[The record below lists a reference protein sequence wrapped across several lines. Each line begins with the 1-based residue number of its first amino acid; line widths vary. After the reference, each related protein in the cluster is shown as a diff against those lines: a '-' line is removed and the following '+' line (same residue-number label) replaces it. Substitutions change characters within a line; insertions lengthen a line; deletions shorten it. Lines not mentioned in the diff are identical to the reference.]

1 MALLLSVYEGH
12 GLTSENGWNVVVVA
26 RLEENE
32 LATSPV
38 PLISQPKF
46 EVEMSW
52 TITCDMLCKL
62 RKSGV
67 SVQVECVAQQ
77 QQGGQHQT
85 LGYALLPLPLPD
97 PDVKMEPQWYSLKNG
112 PHCRTTTFPSLL
124 LGLNLKHIGIE
135 VMEDFISQKP
145 KQKNAV
151 DVDLKM
157 SSSSKESK
165 LHFMKASNVPQ
176 ETDMFSRFKKAGE
189 GSGNGPSHKKLS
201 FALKETDDIQLLE
214 ESSNERHDMVT
225 IGDGKKNN
233 EYRYD
238 KYSLQSR
245 GAQSIGKSFDPTQS
259 VQENDSLYGNSV
271 PGSHTIKGAILPVQ
285 SRRSLQHSASI
296 CSSVKENGHRTDQ
309 NPSSSKNNDVVALPS
324 TSGAAV
330 EATEKLRAIP
340 LLNAQGSYFQIGP
353 AGEPNEQM
361 FEYSVTI
368 VFAKFLDQLVP
379 PDMEIREPSNTMFC
393 YSLLSHFVYGEPIRD
408 LANPDF
414 QAENAM
420 GRICS
425 TVHNLSKYFMQHPDL
440 PINLTVGDV
449 CLATATV
456 RLSPFAS
463 SILTGGLPVQV
474 EGSYPLVPNL
484 FSPLGW
490 KPSGEPVV
498 GIIVTL
504 STSVGPELPMLPFS
518 AEVRDVINSDRGFHP
533 MLDCS
538 SESSTRSLSDS
549 QEDSVMDWV
558 DQKDGPSHSRNRG
571 TVARLGY
578 KHKSR
583 HKAWHQIA
591 SSEWNAREAE
601 LHHHLAQEWESQMS
615 SMENKLQQ
623 RLEQCHT
630 LHQRLTEG
638 LHALES
644 RERNISLK
652 EETIKTQ
659 KEDLKLRKAELK
671 RLLKEV
677 DKISKKE
684 RKKVEEGEVVNL
696 QQQLIHEKRQR
707 RLLQRQVREL
717 EEAKRTTESIVDA
730 LRLGNQIKDEDI
742 SVLKR
747 DKERLQEEL
756 TACSQRKDYYKKQ
769 WVKAVG
775 QVHQIRAD
783 MNTYRVNIE
792 KSSSNVHLT
801 RNSIQYKDERQND
814 RRHLRSLP
822 DHKVP
827 EDDERK
833 DTSKGK
839 FTDSTKFVKDL
850 INERK
855 GLRNMVA
862 KRKRIE
868 EENESEKDDETKVL
882 SSPSDVRRMMHS
894 LVDR

>member
-1 MALLLSVYEGH
+1 MDGDLALLLSVYEGH
-12 GLTSENGWNVVVVA
+12 GLTPQNGWNVVVVA
-26 RLEENE
+26 RLQENE

-38 PLISQPKF
+38 PLVSQPKF

-52 TITCDMLCKL
+52 TITSDMLCML
-62 RKSGV
+62 RNSGV
-67 SVQVECVAQQ
+67 SVQVECLAQQ
-77 QQGGQHQT
+77 QQGGQHHT

-97 PDVKMEPQWYSLKNG
+97 PDVKMEAQWYSLKNG
-112 PHCRTTTFPSLL
+112 PHTRAAMFPSLL
-124 LGLNLKHIGIE
+124 LGLNLKRIGFE
-135 VMEDFISQKP
+135 VLEDFISQKP
-145 KQKNAV
+145 KQNAV
-151 DVDLKM
+151 EVDLEM
-157 SSSSKESK
+157 GSSSKDSK
-165 LHFMKASNVPQ
+165 LHFVKASSVPQ
-176 ETDMFSRFKKAGE
+176 ETDMFSRFRKAGE
-189 GSGNGPSHKKLS
+189 GSGNGPSHKRLS
-201 FALKETDDIQLLE
+201 FVSKEIDEIQLME
-214 ESSNERHDMVT
+214 ESNERHDAVIT
-225 IGDGKKNN
+225 EDDKKNN
-233 EYRYD
+233 ECRFN
-238 KYSLQSR
+238 KYSLQSK
-245 GAQSIGKSFDPTQS
+245 GAQSIGKSFDSTQS
-259 VQENDSLYGNSV
+259 VQEINNSLYGNSV
-271 PGSHTIKGAILPVQ
+271 PGSPTIKGALLPVQ
-285 SRRSLQHSASI
+285 SRRSLQQSASI
-296 CSSVKENGHRTDQ
+296 SSSVKENGHRTDPK
-309 NPSSSKNNDVVALPS
+309 PSSSKINDVVALPS

-330 EATEKLRAIP
+330 GATEKLRAIP

-353 AGEPNEQM
+353 AGEPGEQM

-379 PDMEIREPSNTMFC
+379 PDMEIREPNNTMFC
-393 YSLLSHFVYGEPIRD
+393 YSLLSHFVYGEPIKD

-425 TVHNLSKYFMQHPDL
+425 TVHNLSEYFMQHPDL

-504 STSVGPELPMLPFS
+504 SASIGPELPVLPFS
-518 AEVRDVINSDRGFHP
+518 AGVRDVMNSDRGFHP

-538 SESSTRSLSDS
+538 SGSSTRSLSDS
-549 QEDSVMDWV
+549 QEDSIMDWV
-558 DQKDGPSHSRNRG
+558 DQKDGPSHSRNHG

-583 HKAWHQIA
+583 HKTWHQMA
-591 SSEWNAREAE
+591 PLEWSAREAE

-615 SMENKLQQ
+615 SMENQLQQ

-630 LHQRLTEG
+630 LHKRLTEG

-644 RERNISLK
+644 RERSISLK

-684 RKKVEEGEVVNL
+684 RKKVEEGELVNL

-717 EEAKRTTESIVDA
+717 EETKRTTESTVDA

-742 SVLKR
+742 NVLKR

-756 TACSQRKDYYKKQ
+756 TACSQRKDHYKMQ
-769 WVKAVG
+769 WVKAV
-775 QVHQIRAD
+775 HQLRAD
-783 MNTYRVNIE
+783 VNTYRVDVE
-792 KSSSNVHLT
+792 KSSSNVHQT

-822 DHKVP
+822 EHKVP
-827 EDDERK
+827 EDDGRK
-833 DTSKGK
+833 DTIKGK
-839 FTDSTKFVKDL
+839 FTDSSKFVKDL

-855 GLRNMVA
+855 GLRNMVS

-868 EENESEKDDETKVL
+868 EENESEKDDEIKVL